1 FLGELSTIYKSL
13 LVGESPVLPSMA
25 LQYRD
30 FALWQRDYLSGDVL
44 NTQLDYWKREL
55 SGFESLNLPLDFKRP
70 SVISYDGGNV
80 SFIVPSSTSIG
91 LRSLSKDLGV
101 SLYSVMLSG
110 YYVMLSAYS
119 GQDDI
124 VLGTPVANRHHV
136 GLENMIGFF
145 VNTLVLRMSID
156 FDMEIGEFIKGVSG
170 SVSGAQIHQDLPFEK
185 LVDEL
190 NIDQDSSRHPIF
202 QVMFGL
208 QSMDKESSQ
217 YYEHESFLQP
227 FEGSLSYDV
236 AKFDLTV
243 MIDENGDTLSGT
255 FNYAKSLFK

>member
-1 FLGELSTIYKSL
+1 EDLEGCLSHEVGRVFDLSKEVPLSLCIFKLDSVYYLSIVIHHIAFDGWSRDVFLGELSTIYKSL

-124 VLGTPVANRHHV
+124 VLGTSVANRHHV
-136 GLENMIGFF
+136 GLE
-145 VNTLVLRMSID
+145 
-156 FDMEIGEFIKGVSG
+156 
-170 SVSGAQIHQDLPFEK
+170 
-185 LVDEL
+185 
-190 NIDQDSSRHPIF
+190 
-202 QVMFGL
+202 
-208 QSMDKESSQ
+208 
-217 YYEHESFLQP
+217 
-227 FEGSLSYDV
+227 
-236 AKFDLTV
+236 
-243 MIDENGDTLSGT
+243 
-255 FNYAKSLFK
+255 